1 LSIRFLAA
9 LPLIALL
16 SAGPVF
22 AQEPPQTATLT
33 ADGVGTV
40 FTVPDI
46 VIIDIG
52 VTTQDAE
59 PADALAGNDAAMQA
73 VINAIIAAGVAEIDI
88 ATSGFSISPVY
99 APQRSGEI
107 APPPIVAYEVTNQV
121 TVKIRDL
128 ANSGA
133 VLNQVVAAGANRI
146 NSIRFEVDEPKAQQD
161 EATQLAIADAMR
173 RAQMMAEA
181 AGVRI
186 VRVLTVSSYLGGGP
200 QPMMMERSFAAA
212 NQAVPVMAGERAIT
226 ANATVTFEIAPR

>member
-1 LSIRFLAA
+1 MSIRFLAA
-9 LPLIALL
+9 LPVIALL
-16 SAGPVF
+16 SAGPVL
-22 AQEPPQTATLT
+22 AQEPPQIATLT
-33 ADGVGTV
+33 ADGIGTV
-40 FTVPDI
+40 YTVPDI

-52 VTTQDAE
+52 VTTQEGA
-59 PADALAGNDAAMQA
+59 PADALAANDAAMQA
-73 VINAIIAAGVAEIDI
+73 VINAIIAAGVAELDI

-99 APQRSGEI
+99 GPQRSGDI

-146 NSIRFEVDEPKAQQD
+146 NSIRFDVDEPKPHQD
-161 EATQLAIADAMR
+161 EATQLAIADALR
-173 RAQMMAEA
+173 RAELMAEA

-186 VRVLTVSSYLGGGP
+186 VRVLTVSAYLGGGP
-200 QPMMMERSFAAA
+200 QPYLERSFAVA
-212 NQAVPVMAGERAIT
+212 QATPIMGGERAIT